1 MKFLSLV
8 VGLIAVVAASPTP
21 TIEEDTPVALEK
33 RATISEAA
41 NLGYATQN
49 GGTKGGAGGTVTTV
63 STLAQFTAAVDEKDT
78 SARIV
83 VVKGVISGNT
93 KVRIGS
99 NKSVIGL
106 AGAGFNNV
114 GLYVRRQSN
123 VIIRNLKISYVLAA
137 NGDAITVDASTN
149 VWVDHNELY
158 SALVEDKDYY
168 DGLLDVTHGSDYV
181 TLSNNY
187 FHDHHKT
194 SLAGHSDSNASE
206 DKGHLRIT
214 YANNYWKNVGSRTP
228 LFRFGTGH
236 VYNNYYDT
244 VSVTGINSR
253 MGAQMLVQSTVFKNT
268 PIAITSRDSDETGAV
283 AVYDVNLGG
292 GINEAPVGTLTPSSI
307 PYSYTLLG
315 SGSVAS
321 TIPGQAGAILGF

>member
-8 VGLIAVVAASPTP
+8 FGLIAVAAATPTP
-21 TIEEDTPVALEK
+21 TIEDTPVNIEK

-78 SARIV
+78 TARIV

-114 GLYVRRQSN
+114 GLYVRRQKN
-123 VIIRNLKISYVLAA
+123 VIIRNLKISYVVAA

-158 SALVEDKDYY
+158 SALVDDKDYY

-187 FHDHHKT
+187 LHDHHKA

-214 YANNYWKNVGSRTP
+214 YANNYYKNVGSRTP

-236 VYNNYYDT
+236 IYNNYYDT
-244 VSVTGINSR
+244 VSVSGINSR
-253 MGAQMLVQSTVFKNT
+253 MGAQILVQSSVFKNS
-268 PIAITSRDSDETGAV
+268 PVAITSRDSDEKGAV
-283 AVYDVNLGG
+283 TVYDVNLGG
-292 GINEAPVGTLTPSSI
+292 GINDAPVGTLTPSSI
-307 PYSYTLLG
+307 PYSYSLLG

>member
-8 VGLIAVVAASPTP
+8 FGLIAVAAATPTP
-21 TIEEDTPVALEK
+21 TIEDTPVNIEK

-78 SARIV
+78 TARIV

-123 VIIRNLKISYVLAA
+123 VIIRNLKISYVVAA
-137 NGDAITVDASTN
+137 NGDAITIDASTN

-158 SALVEDKDYY
+158 SALVDDKDYY

-187 FHDHHKT
+187 LHDHHKT

-236 VYNNYYDT
+236 IYNNYYDT
-244 VSVTGINSR
+244 VSVSGVNSR
-253 MGAQMLVQSTVFKNT
+253 MGAQVLLQSSVFKNS
-268 PIAITSRDSDETGAV
+268 PVAVTSRDSDEKGAV
-283 AVYDVNLGG
+283 ALYDVNLGG
-292 GINEAPVGTLTPSSI
+292 GLNDAPAGTLTPGSI
-307 PYSYTLLG
+307 PYSYSLLG

>member
-8 VGLIAVVAASPTP
+8 FGLIAVAAATPTP
-21 TIEEDTPVALEK
+21 TIEDTPVNIEK

-78 SARIV
+78 TARIV

-114 GLYVRRQSN
+114 GLYVRRQKN
-123 VIIRNLKISYVLAA
+123 VIIRNLKISYVVAA

-158 SALVEDKDYY
+158 SALVDDKDYY

-187 FHDHHKT
+187 LHDHHKA

-214 YANNYWKNVGSRTP
+214 YANNYYKNVGSRTP

-236 VYNNYYDT
+236 IYNNYYDT
-244 VSVTGINSR
+244 VSVSGINSR
-253 MGAQMLVQSTVFKNT
+253 MGAQILVQSSVFKNS
-268 PIAITSRDSDETGAV
+268 PVAITSRDSDEKGAV

-292 GINEAPVGTLTPSSI
+292 GINDAPVGTLTPSSI
-307 PYSYTLLG
+307 PYSYSLLG